1 MADGIT
7 PEHVEQA
14 VRNLRRHDAFDYF
27 RPYVM
32 FIGCVALW
40 VFALGW
46 LLGMWTDDFP
56 FGVLFVNV
64 IYTAMAYVF
73 YRRNRK

>member
-1 MADGIT
+1 
-7 PEHVEQA
+7 
-14 VRNLRRHDAFDYF
+14 
-27 RPYVM
+27 M